1 LEKILD
7 IIDSIAHEKEL
18 EPDQVREALKIAYV
32 KTAERVIGAEITFE
46 AIIDE
51 EAKKIELFQM
61 IEVVADDDERLTD
74 LGEKDKVLSF
84 AKAKEIDEN
93 VDIGDEIS
101 YELSLD
107 GFGRTGAMALH
118 NEIEYQMQRMVEDL
132 FFGKYKSRIGKII
145 TGSVVRVDEFDNT
158 YIEIDEVRAKLPR
171 KNRIKGESFKVGD
184 VVKSIVRRVD
194 MNKREGIAIELSRTT
209 PKFLEELLALEVP
222 EIDEGHVIIEK
233 SARIPG
239 ERAKVALYSLMPN
252 IDPVGATVGI
262 KGIRIN
268 SVSKELCGESI
279 DVISYSDIPEMF
291 LSRAMSPAIVNG
303 VVVDK
308 ENSQKAIVS
317 IGSDQKAK
325 AIGRSGINIRLASM
339 LTGFE
344 IELNEQDSPSVQNSN
359 GVTHPGMTD
368 EEAVKSDKDLLSSLF
383 ND

>member
-1 LEKILD
+1 
-7 IIDSIAHEKEL
+7 
-18 EPDQVREALKIAYV
+18 
-32 KTAERVIGAEITFE
+32 
-46 AIIDE
+46 
-51 EAKKIELFQM
+51 M
-61 IEVVADDDERLTD
+61 IEVVADEDERLD
-74 LGEKDKVLSF
+74 NPEEKDKVIAF
-84 AKAKEIDEN
+84 TKACEMEEG
-93 VDIGDEIS
+93 VEVGDEIS

-132 FFGKYKSRIGKII
+132 FFNKYKSRIGKII

-209 PKFLEELLALEVP
+209 PKFLEALLQLEVP
-222 EIDEGHVIIEK
+222 EIEEGYVIIEK
-233 SARIPG
+233 CARIPG
-239 ERAKVALYSLMPN
+239 ERAKVALYSLEAN

-262 KGIRIN
+262 RGVRIN
-268 SVSKELCGESI
+268 AVSNELCGESI
-279 DVISYSDIPEMF
+279 DVINYSDIPEMF
-291 LSRAMSPAIVNG
+291 VSRAMSPSIVNG
-303 VVVDK
+303 VTLDK
-308 ENSQKAIVS
+308 ENDKKAIVS

-344 IELNEQDSPSVQNSN
+344 IELNEQESPMGQNGNHSNLSSEQAVQ
-359 GVTHPGMTD
+359 
-368 EEAVKSDKDLLSSLF
+368 KDKDLLSSLF

>member
-18 EPDQVREALKIAYV
+18 EPEQVREALKIAYV
-32 KTAERVIGAEITFE
+32 RTAERVIGSDITFE

-61 IEVVADDDERLTD
+61 IEVVADEDERLD
-74 LGEKDKVLSF
+74 NPEEKDKVIAF
-84 AKAKEIDEN
+84 TKACEMEEG
-93 VDIGDEIS
+93 VEVGDEIS

-132 FFGKYKSRIGKII
+132 FFNKYKSRIGKII

-209 PKFLEELLALEVP
+209 PKFLEALLQLEVP
-222 EIDEGHVIIEK
+222 EIEEGYVIIEK
-233 SARIPG
+233 CARIPG
-239 ERAKVALYSLMPN
+239 ERAKVALYSLEAN

-262 KGIRIN
+262 RGVRIN
-268 SVSKELCGESI
+268 AVSNELCGESI
-279 DVISYSDIPEMF
+279 DVINYSDIPEMF
-291 LSRAMSPAIVNG
+291 VSRAMSPSIVNG
-303 VVVDK
+303 VTLDK
-308 ENSQKAIVS
+308 ENDKKAIVS

-344 IELNEQDSPSVQNSN
+344 IELNEQESPMGQNGNHSNLSSEQAVQ
-359 GVTHPGMTD
+359 
-368 EEAVKSDKDLLSSLF
+368 KDKDLLSSLF

>member
-1 LEKILD
+1 MEKILD

-18 EPDQVREALKIAYV
+18 EPEQVREALKIAYV
-32 KTAERVIGAEITFE
+32 RTAERVIGSDITFE

-61 IEVVADDDERLTD
+61 IEVVADEDERLD
-74 LGEKDKVLSF
+74 NPEEKDKVIAF
-84 AKAKEIDEN
+84 TKACEMEEG
-93 VDIGDEIS
+93 VEVGDEIS

-132 FFGKYKSRIGKII
+132 FFNKYKSRIGKII

-209 PKFLEELLALEVP
+209 PKFLEALLQLEVP
-222 EIDEGHVIIEK
+222 EIEEGYVIIEK
-233 SARIPG
+233 CARIPG
-239 ERAKVALYSLMPN
+239 ERAKVALYSLEAN

-262 KGIRIN
+262 RGVRIN
-268 SVSKELCGESI
+268 AVSNELCGESI
-279 DVISYSDIPEMF
+279 DVINYSDIPEMF
-291 LSRAMSPAIVNG
+291 VSRAMSPSIVNG
-303 VVVDK
+303 VTLDK
-308 ENSQKAIVS
+308 ENDKKAIVS

-344 IELNEQDSPSVQNSN
+344 IELNEQESPMGQNGNHSNLSSEQAVQ
-359 GVTHPGMTD
+359 
-368 EEAVKSDKDLLSSLF
+368 KDKDLLSSLF